1 MEVYVC
7 EGIDDV
13 FIDGN
18 LMEYKEVTSDENGKT
33 ITIGK
38 YTTEV
43 VAGNHTIFYSLTN
56 GHSGTATMY
65 VNGEKVSGYTFTA
78 EGKYTENSY
87 GIKIQGIEKS
97 GYVPESPD
105 APAPVEEKDEGMA
118 LTDILLIVFV
128 ILAAILVVVV
138 AIRMMR
144 S

>member
-1 MEVYVC
+1 
-7 EGIDDV
+7 
-13 FIDGN
+13 
-18 LMEYKEVTSDENGKT
+18 MEYNEVTSSVDGLAV
-33 ITIGK
+33 TIGM
-38 YTTEV
+38 YTTKV
-43 VAGNHTIFYSLTN
+43 VAGNHTISYTLTN
-56 GHSGTATMY
+56 GYSGTATMY
-65 VNGEKVSGYTFTA
+65 VNGEKVSGFSFTA

-105 APAPVEEKDEGMA
+105 VPEQPTEEKDEGMA
-118 LTDILLIVFV
+118 LTDILLIVLV

>member
-1 MEVYVC
+1 MRY
-7 EGIDDV
+7 
-13 FIDGN
+13 
-18 LMEYKEVTSDENGKT
+18 GKKT
-33 ITIGK
+33 C
-38 YTTEV
+38 
-43 VAGNHTIFYSLTN
+43 
-56 GHSGTATMY
+56 TATENRQKAAKERY
-65 VNGEKVSGYTFTA
+65 SAGFSFTT

-118 LTDILLIVFV
+118 LTDILLIVLV